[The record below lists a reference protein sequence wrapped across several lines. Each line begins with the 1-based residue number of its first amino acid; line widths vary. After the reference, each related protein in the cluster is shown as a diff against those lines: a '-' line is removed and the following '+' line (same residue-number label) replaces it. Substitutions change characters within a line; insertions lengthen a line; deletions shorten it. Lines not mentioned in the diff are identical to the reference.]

1 MTKRSSPDDSECRK
15 YQKAAL
21 LFFIL
26 LCLNANIF
34 GTIRYVK
41 AGNPTP
47 QTPYT
52 SWATA
57 SDSIQKCVN
66 VSQRG
71 DTIYVGSGVYRE
83 FLQGIPPHIAIIGEN
98 METTILDCQG
108 MIRPQYLFHFA
119 IDVSDSLSVSN
130 FTLKGNATGESDS
143 LIQTAFGDTSFM
155 VYASGVLISNC
166 KFFNF
171 RSGVYINKGIISNN
185 IMLYVHTFLYTGF
198 DSHGIDT
205 IYFQNNLLVHPLYS
219 MRHFINNGLFYPRFF
234 FRNNIF
240 TKPFVSSDFY
250 NQLYTTA
257 FTVDPRVEFSNNL
270 FYTKS
275 YNSDD
280 NPFVPATGTMSF
292 FNNVFCISE
301 GPGWDY
307 RKDFMVSSGN
317 ITFTNNVVYGF
328 DKGIWN
334 SSPNLKV
341 NNNCFWNVP
350 TPISGTQPPLVNSEN
365 LFVDPMFVKDHGDFP
380 DIDFHLQMYSPLIDA
395 GDSTILD
402 RDGTRSDIGFYG
414 GPYGESY
421 TYQDYAPRVPAR
433 VKLIPQSTTGV
444 YQLSWRPN
452 TEADL
457 NRYEVYADSTRGF
470 TPDTTKMIWNGTDT
484 LFIFVHKKP
493 YNKPVFFKVK
503 AVDNQNLKSDA
514 SEETGIV
521 PVSVDETGIVAE
533 DYHLYQNFP
542 NPFNPSTTIEYKLK
556 SRSRVRLDIYNS
568 NGELVRTMIN
578 KEQEGG
584 YYSITVNA
592 EDLAAPGTNA
602 GGVASGVYIYRI
614 NVIDSEKNIPVYI
627 NSRKM
632 VLLK

>member
-119 IDVSDSLSVSN
+119 IDVSDSLSVFN
-130 FTLKGNATGESDS
+130 FTLKGNATGENDS

-205 IYFQNNLLVHPLYS
+205 IYFQNNFLVHPLS
-219 MRHFINNGLFYPRFF
+219 
-234 FRNNIF
+234 
-240 TKPFVSSDFY
+240 
-250 NQLYTTA
+250 
-257 FTVDPRVEFSNNL
+257 
-270 FYTKS
+270 
-275 YNSDD
+275 
-280 NPFVPATGTMSF
+280 
-292 FNNVFCISE
+292 
-301 GPGWDY
+301 
-307 RKDFMVSSGN
+307 
-317 ITFTNNVVYGF
+317 
-328 DKGIWN
+328 
-334 SSPNLKV
+334 
-341 NNNCFWNVP
+341 
-350 TPISGTQPPLVNSEN
+350 
-365 LFVDPMFVKDHGDFP
+365 
-380 DIDFHLQMYSPLIDA
+380 
-395 GDSTILD
+395 
-402 RDGTRSDIGFYG
+402 
-414 GPYGESY
+414 
-421 TYQDYAPRVPAR
+421 
-433 VKLIPQSTTGV
+433 
-444 YQLSWRPN
+444 
-452 TEADL
+452 
-457 NRYEVYADSTRGF
+457 
-470 TPDTTKMIWNGTDT
+470 
-484 LFIFVHKKP
+484 
-493 YNKPVFFKVK
+493 
-503 AVDNQNLKSDA
+503 
-514 SEETGIV
+514 
-521 PVSVDETGIVAE
+521 
-533 DYHLYQNFP
+533 
-542 NPFNPSTTIEYKLK
+542 
-556 SRSRVRLDIYNS
+556 
-568 NGELVRTMIN
+568 
-578 KEQEGG
+578 
-584 YYSITVNA
+584 
-592 EDLAAPGTNA
+592 
-602 GGVASGVYIYRI
+602 
-614 NVIDSEKNIPVYI
+614 
-627 NSRKM
+627 
-632 VLLK
+632 